1 MSRSPHRSGSA
12 SSFPRSIAALVVL
25 VVLVAGLVLGS
36 APPASAH
43 ATLIGTDP
51 QQGEVLAAAPESIR
65 FTYTES
71 VAAVPDGTQVF
82 DSAGQE
88 VASSASS
95 SGSELVVTLAEPIE
109 DGTLVVVW
117 RVISEDGHPVSGSL
131 SFSVGA
137 PSAGAPVAPP
147 DVGGGT
153 DAPMAL
159 SIARATGYVG
169 LLLAAGLVA
178 FLVLFL
184 GPQRLSLGAPVL
196 RRVARLATAS
206 AVLAWL
212 SWWVALPL
220 TATYQLG
227 TDLGALAR
235 LETWRVLPVEVYAV
249 ALVVASGLGAATG
262 LLGDHAPVG
271 RRAAAALAAA
281 LLATTA
287 PALTGHTR
295 AVSPEW
301 LVVGTDA
308 LHLLAGAVWLGGL
321 VGLALVLRELAEQ
334 GAAAGDV
341 LVRFS
346 TWAAGILTL
355 LVVAG
360 AVLTWRIAGSWGAV
374 VETGYGRLLLVKIGV
389 VGVGMLIA
397 AWNRYR
403 LLPLLTGAGK
413 RKARRTASA
422 TIVRAVR
429 AEAGVLL
436 VVLVLTGVL
445 VDRSPEPDE
454 ALSAGPR
461 PGEEPRSA
469 MLDDV
474 KVLATL
480 APLAVGPSTVTIEL
494 TDSAGAPAEF
504 MVPPSVRLFND
515 EVDLGTV
522 PLNTGVVG
530 SHTAEVVLPSSGE
543 WRVQVSL
550 RTSAFD
556 NPIATLAFEVPE
568 AAQGAGPD
576 GDVVE

>member
-1 MSRSPHRSGSA
+1 MSRPPRRSTSR
-12 SSFPRSIAALVVL
+12 SSVARSLVTLVLLVV
-25 VVLVAGLVLGS
+25 GLVLG
-36 APPASAH
+36 PAGPAAAH
-43 ATLIGTDP
+43 ATLIEADP

-65 FTYTES
+65 FSYTES
-71 VAAVPDGTQVF
+71 VAAVPDGTQVY
-82 DSAGQE
+82 DSTGQV
-88 VASSASS
+88 VASTATS
-95 SGSELVVTLAEPIE
+95 SGSDLVVTLADPVA

-137 PSAGAPVAPP
+137 PSAGAALVPP
-147 DVGGGT
+147 DVGGAT
-153 DAPMAL
+153 DAPAAL

-184 GPQRLSLGAPVL
+184 GPHQPSPAVR
-196 RRVARLATAS
+196 RRVVRLAAAS
-206 AVLAWL
+206 AALAAL
-212 SWWVALPL
+212 SWMVALPL

-227 TDLGALAR
+227 SGLGALGS
-235 LETWRVLPVEVYAV
+235 LDTWRVLPVEVYAV
-249 ALVVASGLGAATG
+249 AVVVAGGLGAAAG
-262 LLGDHAPVG
+262 LLGDHGVAG
-271 RRAAAALAAA
+271 RRAAGALGAA
-281 LLATTA
+281 LLATIA

-308 LHLLAGAVWLGGL
+308 LHLVTGALWLGGL
-321 VGLALVLRELAEQ
+321 VGLALVLRDLAEQ
-334 GAAAGDV
+334 GVAAGDV

-346 TWAAGILTL
+346 TWAAGILAL
-355 LVVAG
+355 LVAVG
-360 AVLTWRIAGSWGAV
+360 SVLTWRILGSWGAI
-374 VETGYGRLLLVKIGV
+374 VETGYGRVLLVKIGV
-389 VGVGMLIA
+389 VGVAMLVA

-403 LLPLLTGAGK
+403 LLPLLTDASK
-413 RKARRTASA
+413 RKGRRTAASM
-422 TIVRAVR
+422 IVRSVRVEAVL
-429 AEAGVLL
+429 LL
-436 VVLVLTGVL
+436 VVLALTGVL

-454 ALSAGPR
+454 ALSSGPR
-461 PGEEPRSA
+461 PGQEPRSA

-480 APLAVGPSTVTIEL
+480 APLAVGPNTVTIEL

-522 PLNTGVVG
+522 PLNPGVVG

-568 AAQGAGPD
+568 LAEEVD
-576 GDVVE
+576 SD

>member
-1 MSRSPHRSGSA
+1 MSRPPRRSTSR
-12 SSFPRSIAALVVL
+12 SSFARSLVTLALLVV
-25 VVLVAGLVLGS
+25 GLVLG
-36 APPASAH
+36 PAGPAGAH

-51 QQGEVLAAAPESIR
+51 QQGEVLAAAPEAIR
-65 FTYTES
+65 FSYTES

-82 DSAGQE
+82 DSTGQV
-88 VASSASS
+88 VASTATS
-95 SGSELVVTLAEPIE
+95 SGSDLVVTLAEPVA

-137 PSAGAPVAPP
+137 PSAGAALVPP
-147 DVGGGT
+147 DVGGAT
-153 DAPMAL
+153 DAPAAL
-159 SIARATGYVG
+159 SVARAAGYVG

-184 GPQRLSLGAPVL
+184 GPHQLSAPVL
-196 RRVARLATAS
+196 RRVVRLARAS
-206 AVLAWL
+206 AGLAAL
-212 SWWVALPL
+212 SWGVALPL

-227 TDLGALAR
+227 TDLGALGS
-235 LETWRVLPVEVYAV
+235 LDTWRVLPVEVYAV
-249 ALVVASGLGAATG
+249 AVVVAGGLGAAVG
-262 LLGDHAPVG
+262 LLGDHAVVG
-271 RRAAAALAAA
+271 RRAAAALGAA
-281 LLATTA
+281 LLATIA

-308 LHLLAGAVWLGGL
+308 LHLVTGALWLGGL
-321 VGLALVLRELAEQ
+321 VGLALGLRDLAER
-334 GAAAGDV
+334 GAVAGDV

-346 TWAAGILTL
+346 TWAAGTLAL

-360 AVLTWRIAGSWGAV
+360 SVLTWRILGSWGAIL
-374 VETGYGRLLLVKIGV
+374 ETGYGRLLLVKVGV
-389 VGVGMLIA
+389 VGVAVLLA

-403 LLPLLTGAGK
+403 LLPLLTDASK
-413 RKARRTASA
+413 RKGRRTAASM
-422 TIVRAVR
+422 IVGSVR
-429 AEAGVLL
+429 AEAVVLL
-436 VVLVLTGVL
+436 VVLALTGVL

-461 PGEEPRSA
+461 PGQEPRSA

-480 APLAVGPSTVTIEL
+480 APLAVGPNTVTIEL

-522 PLNTGVVG
+522 PLNPGVVG

-556 NPIATLAFEVPE
+556 NPIATLAFEVPS
-568 AAQGAGPD
+568 AAGAPEGS
-576 GDVVE
+576 GASAQN